1 MARRGNSKTG
11 HVVRALTDGAYCKL
25 GCILVV
31 TGKEACVRHC
41 GVDLEHQPVVGA
53 QPPRMIEIGKR
64 SDCVSLP
71 DTKPPSNVPGGRE
84 MRIEGNRL
92 FNQRGAAA
100 DILTQR

>member
-1 MARRGNSKTG
+1 MARSCNSKTG
-11 HVVRALTDGAYCKL
+11 HVVRAPTDGAHCKS
-25 GCILVV
+25 GRILVV
-31 TGKEACVRHC
+31 TGKEACVGHC
-41 GVDLEHQPVVGA
+41 EPVVGA
-53 QPPRMIEIGKR
+53 QPPRVIEIGKR